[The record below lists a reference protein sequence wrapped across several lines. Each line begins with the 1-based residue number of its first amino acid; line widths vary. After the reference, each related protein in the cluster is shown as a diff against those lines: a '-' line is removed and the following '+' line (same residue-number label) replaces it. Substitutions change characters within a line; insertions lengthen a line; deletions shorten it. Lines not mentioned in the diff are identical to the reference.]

1 MKFIANILTDDPF
14 TDNEI
19 YNVVSER
26 ASLIDNIPTLII
38 GSEKTKR
45 EYPGSSIIEWKVVD
59 NVYWTYGKY
68 EKRDRYE
75 SNLKKFQDL
84 AFKTF
89 IDSLEYVFYD
99 ILVTSSDKFTAFLM
113 SIDAQN
119 KKTTYV
125 SRDMMYIYY
134 EGTNKIVGLSLR
146 DCDYI
151 DKTLRKRIFSSVYS
165 SKTTTFL
172 KSNDGMMKMN
182 KYKLRGNEYLLPY
195 IYS

>member
-38 GSEKTKR
+38 GWEKTKS
-45 EYPGSSIIEWKVVD
+45 EYPSASIIEWKVAD

-68 EKRDRYE
+68 ERRDRYE

-99 ILVTSSDKFTAFLM
+99 ILVTPSDKFTAFLM
-113 SIDAQN
+113 SIDTQN
-119 KKTTYV
+119 KKTMYV
-125 SRDMMYIYY
+125 SGDMMYIYY
-134 EGTNKIVGLSLR
+134 EGTDKIVGLSLR

-151 DKTLRKRIFSSVYS
+151 DKTLRKRIFSSVYG

-172 KSNDGMMKMN
+172 KSNDGTMKMN